1 MDLPDDVLD
10 EYRSLFSY
18 FDRDGGGT
26 IGPDEIKQV
35 MEAFHFATED
45 KLIKVRMLL
54 VTHLYILVAH
64 VFTIIMYQ
72 LIDLNAVFLG
82 NDERH

>member
-1 MDLPDDVLD
+1 MFMQKVVTNSFRVSSSLFFLD

-35 MEAFHFATED
+35 MEAFNWAPED

-54 VTHLYILVAH
+54 VTNLCIT
-64 VFTIIMYQ
+64 F
-72 LIDLNAVFLG
+72 N
-82 NDERH
+82 

>member
-1 MDLPDDVLD
+1 MELPDDVLA

-35 MEAFHFATED
+35 MEAFHLAPED

-54 VTHLYILVAH
+54 VTHLYILVLFSLTKTYNNY
-64 VFTIIMYQ
+64 VPI
-72 LIDLNAVFLG
+72 N
-82 NDERH
+82 

>member
-1 MDLPDDVLD
+1 MELPNDVLE

-35 MEAFHFATED
+35 MEAFHFAPED

-54 VTHLYILVAH
+54 VTHLYILVLFSLTKTYNNY
-64 VFTIIMYQ
+64 VPI
-72 LIDLNAVFLG
+72 N
-82 NDERH
+82 

>member
-1 MDLPDDVLD
+1 MELPDDVLD

-35 MEAFHFATED
+35 MEAFNWAPED
-45 KLIKVRMLL
+45 KLIKVRMILL
-54 VTHLYILVAH
+54 QTFALYLTNNYDNYVPIYGFVCCI
-64 VFTIIMYQ
+64 F
-72 LIDLNAVFLG
+72 
-82 NDERH
+82 RK

>member
-35 MEAFHFATED
+35 MEAFNFAPED
-45 KLIKVRMLL
+45 KLIKVRMILL
-54 VTHLYILVAH
+54 QTFALHL
-64 VFTIIMYQ
+64 TN
-72 LIDLNAVFLG
+72 DL
-82 NDERH
+82 

>member
-1 MDLPDDVLD
+1 MELPNDVLE

-45 KLIKVRMLL
+45 KLIKVRMLF
-54 VTHLYILVAH
+54 VTHLYILN
-64 VFTIIMYQ
+64 TIIMYKQ
-72 LIDLNAVFLG
+72 IDLYVLFLG

>member
-1 MDLPDDVLD
+1 MELPDDVLD

-35 MEAFHFATED
+35 MEAFNFAPED

-54 VTHLYILVAH
+54 VTNLCIT
-64 VFTIIMYQ
+64 FNE
-72 LIDLNAVFLG
+72 DL
-82 NDERH
+82 

>member
-1 MDLPDDVLD
+1 MELPDDVLD

-35 MEAFHFATED
+35 MEAFNWAPED
-45 KLIKVRMLL
+45 KLIKVRMILL
-54 VTHLYILVAH
+54 QTFALYLTNNYDNYVPIYGFVC
-64 VFTIIMYQ
+64 
-72 LIDLNAVFLG
+72 
-82 NDERH
+82 

>member
-1 MDLPDDVLD
+1 MELPDDVLD

-35 MEAFHFATED
+35 MEAFNWAPED

-54 VTHLYILVAH
+54 LQT
-64 VFTIIMYQ
+64 FTLHSTKTMIIMYRYM
-72 LIDLNAVFLG
+72 DSYVDFLG

>member
-1 MDLPDDVLD
+1 MPDDVLE

-35 MEAFHFATED
+35 MEAFHFAPED
-45 KLIKVRMLL
+45 KLIKVRMLFA
-54 VTHLYILVAH
+54 THLYILVAH
-64 VFTIIMYQ
+64 VFI
-72 LIDLNAVFLG
+72 LIVFNEEYNYCILYF
-82 NDERH
+82 

>member
-1 MDLPDDVLD
+1 MELPNDVLE

-35 MEAFHFATED
+35 MEAFHFAPED
-45 KLIKVRMLL
+45 KLIKVRMLV
-54 VTHLYILVAH
+54 VTHLYILVILI
-64 VFTIIMYQ
+64 FFNEDIQ
-72 LIDLNAVFLG
+72 LLYFVFLG

>member
-1 MDLPDDVLD
+1 MELPDDVLD

-35 MEAFHFATED
+35 MEAFNWAPED
-45 KLIKVRMLL
+45 KLIKVRMILL
-54 VTHLYILVAH
+54 QTFALHLTKTYDNYVPIYGFVC
-64 VFTIIMYQ
+64 
-72 LIDLNAVFLG
+72 
-82 NDERH
+82 

>member
-1 MDLPDDVLD
+1 MELPNDVLE

-45 KLIKVRMLL
+45 KLIKVRMLF

-64 VFTIIMYQ
+64 VLTKKYNNYVQ
-72 LIDLNAVFLG
+72 TN
-82 NDERH
+82 